1 MKHMASSFIRKTLT
15 PIAAVAIL
23 TTSAEATT
31 SYTLAAGYVQVNVN
45 EGGLAAVSATL
56 QNKSDHTSNAT
67 VNADYDSVAGT
78 QTVTV
83 TGAGWG
89 ANVFLGGYLCY
100 IADSTGGEEAFL
112 IESHTSDTLTILT
125 TFDLLDVARTIPAAT
140 SISIRKGQTLAT
152 LFGAPPNTD
161 IGTGDNL
168 YLWSGGSW
176 TTYYVAGGAW
186 RKIGGGFSTFNDDI
200 VFPDEGFFIQRASG
214 NGDLTLTFFGDVPG
228 KAQVT
233 TIPGPDA
240 AAPPTQTVLQFLSGR
255 YPVETTIG
263 ALGFENLPKWRAG
276 AGGDLVYLW
285 SQTEGWVTYYYQTGW
300 RKIGGGFAT
309 FENDVVPA
317 DSGLF
322 VQRGKPAVGD
332 PATPAESA
340 NAHALPYT
348 P

>member
-1 MKHMASSFIRKTLT
+1 MASSFIRKTLT

-23 TTSAEATT
+23 TTTAEAQT
-31 SYTLAAGYVQVNVN
+31 SYTLAAGYVQVKVID
-45 EGGLAAVSATL
+45 GGLGAVSATL

-67 VNADYDSVAGT
+67 VNSDYNSVAGT

-83 TGAGWG
+83 PGAAW
-89 ANVFLGGYLCY
+89 AEDIFLGGYLGY
-100 IADSTGGEEAFL
+100 IADASGGEEAFL
-112 IESHTSDTLTILT
+112 IESHTPDTLTLLT
-125 TFDLLDVARTIPAAT
+125 TFDLLHVDRTIPAST

-186 RKIGGGFSTFNDDI
+186 RKIGGGFNSFNDDI
-200 VFPDEGFFIQRASG
+200 VFPDEGFFIQRAAG
-214 NGDLTLTFFGDVPG
+214 NGELTLTFFGDVPG
-228 KAQVT
+228 KAQVS

-240 AAPPTQTVLQFLSGR
+240 GAAPTDTVLQFLSSR
-255 YPVETTIG
+255 YPVDTTIG
-263 ALGFENLPKWRAG
+263 GLGFENRPKWRTG

-285 SQTEGWVTYYYQTGW
+285 SQTEGWITYYFQNGW
-300 RKIGGGFAT
+300 RKVGGGFAT
-309 FENDVVPA
+309 FENDIVPA

-322 VQRGKPAVGD
+322 IQRGVPNGEL

-340 NAHALPYT
+340 NPHALPYT